1 MGVVGSN
8 PAIFTSQVADFV
20 CDIELTPVKYDA
32 SEYTATDVILFGGSD
47 HRFDPLIFV
56 TKASGA
62 GRSSPRFSVHGVY
75 FSLICDSIPEV
86 VMLSAK
92 KKPEVG

>member
-32 SEYTATDVILFGGSD
+32 SEYTATDAILFGGSD

-56 TKASGA
+56 TKARA
-62 GRSSPRFSVHGVY
+62 GQAACLRGFPFTGY
-75 FSLICDSIPEV
+75 TSL
-86 VMLSAK
+86 
-92 KKPEVG
+92 

>member
-1 MGVVGSN
+1 MN
-8 PAIFTSQVADFV
+8 AKRTITT
-20 CDIELTPVKYDA
+20 E
-32 SEYTATDVILFGGSD
+32 D